1 MKNLDLKISPLA
13 NQQLDEFYAYCSIS
27 YGCKKADN
35 IYVLIKR
42 TFNDFCI
49 FPGMG
54 QIEPLLSDFPQCFR
68 SFTQHPNTK
77 IIYWVEDNTV
87 KIALLFIP
95 GKHRRNSVIRLRTGR
110 IGFVS
115 HRLLLMVNRNK

>member
-1 MKNLDLKISPLA
+1 MKRLKLKSSPLDKS
-13 NQQLDEFYAYCSIS
+13 QLRELYRYNEVLFGAR
-27 YGCKKADN
+27 KADH
-35 IYVLIKR
+35 IFTLIKEVFDILR
-42 TFNDFCI
+42 D

-87 KIALLFIP
+87 KIALLFHTRQAP
-95 GKHRRNSVIRLRTGR
+95 EKLRYT
-110 IGFVS
+110 IE
-115 HRLLLMVNRNK
+115 NRTDWICEPPAPPYGEQK

>member
-87 KIALLFIP
+87 KIALLFHTRQAP
-95 GKHRRNSVIRLRTGR
+95 EKLRYT
-110 IGFVS
+110 IE
-115 HRLLLMVNRNK
+115 NRTDWICEPPAPPYGEQK

>member
-27 YGCKKADN
+27 YGCKKADT

-54 QIEPLLSDFPQCFR
+54 QIEPLLSDYPQCFR

-77 IIYWVEDNTV
+77 IIYWVEDNAV
-87 KIALLFIP
+87 KIALLFYTRQAP
-95 GKHRRNSVIRLRTGR
+95 EKLRYT
-110 IGFVS
+110 IE
-115 HRLLLMVNRNK
+115 NRTDWICEPPSPPYGEQK